1 MLRMLLMIF
10 EKYGLGMLN
19 LFLLLFVSYKL
30 ANNHLKHIADTIKN
44 NGKKLEEIDKKLDK
58 VSERV
63 SKLEGQVN

>member
-1 MLRMLLMIF
+1 MLRVLLIIF

-19 LFLLLFVSYKL
+19 LFLLIFVSYKL
-30 ANNHLKHIADTIKN
+30 ANNHLKHISNIIKD
-44 NGKKLEEIDKKLDK
+44 NGNKLGEIDKKLDK